1 MRKLFGLFL
10 LALAFL
16 APVPADAACSGGACF
31 WIGGTGTVDGTSDNG
46 EWATTSGGASCSCVP
61 ATTDTV
67 TFDANSGGGTV
78 TVNMGGALWT
88 VSSFTMTNFTGT
100 IDFATNSNSLTIT
113 GSGGMGAGGA
123 ATKTL
128 NLGSGTFTVS
138 HASANWDTSGA
149 GLTLSAGT
157 SIIALTATTG
167 TSSQRFFGG
176 NKTYATVTVA
186 GNADN
191 ALFFSGGGSTIAT
204 LTIAPPRTVTFSG
217 GGTYTVTTLTAISG
231 TSSALVALMSE
242 GVLSGNATISL
253 TNNTTCSWCTFSRMT
268 VSGSGTITATNSSDL
283 ANNTG
288 NLSITPPSPG
298 GGGGRI
304 IGG

>member
-1 MRKLFGLFL
+1 MKKLFGLAL
-10 LALAFL
+10 LALALL
-16 APVPADAACSGGACF
+16 APVNADAACSGGACF

-113 GSGGMGAGGA
+113 GAGGMAAGGA

-138 HASANWDTSGA
+138 NAGANWDTSGA

-157 SIIALTATTG
+157 STIAFTASTG
-167 TSSQRFFGG
+167 TSFQRFFGG
-176 NKTYATVTVA
+176 SKTYSVVSIGA
-186 GNADN
+186 NAEQPM
-191 ALFFSGGGSTIAT
+191 FFSGGGSTIAT
-204 LTIAPPRTVTFSG
+204 LTIAAPRVVSFTG
-217 GGTYTVTTLTAISG
+217 AGTYTVTTLTAISG
-231 TSSALVALMSE
+231 TSSAPVALMTE
-242 GVLSGNATISL
+242 GNQAGNATISL
-253 TNNTTCSWCTFSRMT
+253 TNNTTCSWCVFNKMT
-268 VSGSGTITATNSSDL
+268 VSGAGTITATNSMDL

-288 NLSITPPSPG
+288 NLSITPPQP